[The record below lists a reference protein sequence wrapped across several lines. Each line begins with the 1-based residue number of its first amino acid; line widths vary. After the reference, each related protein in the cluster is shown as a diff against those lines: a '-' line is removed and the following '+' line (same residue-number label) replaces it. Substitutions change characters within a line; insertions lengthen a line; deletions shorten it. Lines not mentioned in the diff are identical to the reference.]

1 MMDPKLPRLTR
12 AKLQIEAAAFAK
24 AHAHHNEP
32 ALVGMDYPAIE
43 PYYLHRFKTE
53 LAKRYD
59 IPETRSKKEI
69 TFPAISVDVKFI
81 NDRLQDSYCL
91 VHKGTQLVHGLG
103 YDVLLFFYHQQSDF
117 SADTVALDIRD
128 AIWVKKYRTADWYIT
143 LSILKCLA
151 EKPSADDLLALFDNL
166 SLPIFPGEAQKL
178 AKELLKTPPKQG
190 YSAMGRAMKWHLRWG
205 RVVKEADKVDGILR
219 LK

>member
-69 TFPAISVDVKFI
+69 TFPTISVDVKFV
-81 NDRLQDSYCL
+81 NDRLGDSYCL
-91 VHKGTQLVHGLG
+91 MHSGTQMVHGLG
-103 YDVLLFFYHQQSDF
+103 YDVLLFVYHQQSDF
-117 SADTVALDIRD
+117 AAGTVGLDIRD
-128 AIWVKKYRTADWYIT
+128 TIWVKNYRTADWYST
-143 LSILKCLA
+143 RSIINCLE
-151 EKPSADDLLALFDNL
+151 EKPAIEDILSRFDII
-166 SLPIFPGEAQKL
+166 SLPVFPGEALKL
-178 AKELLKTPPKQG
+178 AQEILKTPPQQG
-190 YSAMGRAMKWHLRWG
+190 YVAMGRAMKWHLRWG
-205 RVVKEADKVDGILR
+205 RVIEEAGKVDGILR